1 MDKSFLIESIIR
13 ISVSILFGAVFG
25 LERKIHNHVM
35 GMRTLILICV
45 SSTLLSIVSFY
56 MASPSLSNIP
66 VVGDPTRVVAG
77 VVSGIGFI
85 GGGVIMKQGLNIKGL
100 TSSAIIWTDSAIG
113 LAIGCGLYIQ
123 AGLILVIA
131 EILLVVLE
139 KLESKFFPSNTN
151 KMIHLCFNNED
162 IDLNQIKSVMEKNG
176 LVVVDLNMSKVIAT
190 KQLILHYSVKT
201 PKEVDFIELM
211 KEIKSLGTLGEFS
224 VTN

>member
-1 MDKSFLIESIIR
+1 MDRSFLIESIIK
-13 ISVSILFGAVFG
+13 ILISILFGAVFG
-25 LERKIHNHVM
+25 LERKVHNHVM

-66 VVGDPTRVVAG
+66 VVGDPTRIVAG

-100 TSSAIIWTDSAIG
+100 TSSAIIWTVSAIG
-113 LAIGCGLYIQ
+113 LAIGCGLYLQ
-123 AGLILVIA
+123 AGMILVIA
-131 EILLVVLE
+131 EILLIVLE
-139 KLESKFFPSNTN
+139 KLESKLFPLNTN
-151 KMIHLCFNNED
+151 KMLHLCFDNED
-162 IDLNQIKSVMEKNG
+162 IDLKEIKSVMEKNG
-176 LVVVDLNMSKVIAT
+176 LVVVDLNISKVIAT

>member
-151 KMIHLCFNNED
+151 KMIHLCFDNED
-162 IDLNQIKSVMEKNG
+162 IDLKKIKSVMEKNG
-176 LVVVDLNMSKVIAT
+176 LVVVDLNISKVIAT

>member
-151 KMIHLCFNNED
+151 KMIHLCFDNED
-162 IDLNQIKSVMEKNG
+162 IDLKRIKSVMEKNG
-176 LVVVDLNMSKVIAT
+176 LVVVDLNISKVIAT